1 MKIRYFLI
9 FIIFLACVAPSYAD
23 YKSLQEELS
32 AYQPPKYFSESLKFK
47 AEDSEDEKLTD
58 DTEFSAVIER
68 ISRLKTQYDDKIKN
82 AQSIKFLANYDPAL
96 FQSLTKISKNHKSV
110 KALIQKRIALGE
122 VEILSALRNP
132 AILAA
137 KAKVKAEIESYN
149 QIMDLDENLR
159 QYSAFAK
166 GISIDSGPLKMKD
179 SIKSKYPYP
188 GQTALK
194 GQIINSQVAI
204 ALEKFETA
212 QKDII
217 TKMRTAYWDLV
228 FIEKST
234 EITFEIINA
243 FDRLKSVATILY
255 KSGKTSFQDVIKV
268 NIKIAVLKE
277 NLVTLTTKKRNAQIL
292 IIQLLDLSSDTKTGR
307 PAYKHP
313 DYQITSPEKLYPLAR
328 QNNQALKILRHKI
341 SKLEK
346 MVEMSESMILSP
358 FILNLSAY
366 GGDPVQ
372 STGAGAQKLSFP
384 EKTMPSGKNN
394 APVRQW
400 YAVDDPWL
408 RQTKQNLS
416 SLKKT
421 LVNEEHKTDSNIQVA
436 WFNVDKNKRELYLY
450 QNLILEL
457 SKSALDVSTREY
469 ESGITAFSEAIDS
482 YTSWLKVKLLIAQK
496 HRDLCVTVA
505 KLENIIGKS
514 F

>member
-9 FIIFLACVAPSYAD
+9 FIILIACVAPLYAD

-32 AYQPPKYFSESLKFK
+32 AYQPPQYFSESLKFK
-47 AEDSEDEKLTD
+47 AKSSKDDNLTD
-58 DTEFSAVIER
+58 DSEFSAVIDR
-68 ISRLKTQYDDKIKN
+68 ISRLKSQDDDKIKN
-82 AQSIKFLANYDPAL
+82 DQNIKFLGNYDPAL
-96 FQSLTKISKNHKSV
+96 FQSLTKISKNPESI
-110 KALIQKRIALGE
+110 KALIQKRIALEE

-149 QIMDLDENLR
+149 QIMDLDESLR

-234 EITFEIINA
+234 KITFETINA
-243 FDRLKSVATILY
+243 FNRLKSVATILY
-255 KSGKTSFQDVIKV
+255 KSGKTSFQDVIKI
-268 NIKIAVLKE
+268 NIKTAVLKE
-277 NLVTLTTKKRNAQIL
+277 DLVTLATKKRNVQI
-292 IIQLLDLSSDTKTGR
+292 IIIELLNLSSDTKTGR
-307 PAYKHP
+307 PVYKHP
-313 DYQITSPEKLYPLAR
+313 NYQIASPEKLYHVAR
-328 QNNQALKILRHKI
+328 QKNQALKILRHKI
-341 SKLEK
+341 NKLEK
-346 MVEMSESMILSP
+346 MIEMAESMILSP
-358 FILNLSAY
+358 FTLNLSAY

-372 STGAGAQKLSFP
+372 STGTGAQKLSFP
-384 EKTMPSGKNN
+384 EKTMASGENN
-394 APVRQW
+394 APVKQW

-416 SLKKT
+416 SLEKT
-421 LVNEEHKTDSNIQVA
+421 LVNEEHKTDSNIQAA
-436 WFNVDKNKRELYLY
+436 WFNVDKNKRELDLFK
-450 QNLILEL
+450 NLILEL

-469 ESGITAFSEAIDS
+469 ESGTIAFSEAIDS

-496 HRDLCVTVA
+496 QRDLGVA
-505 KLENIIGKS
+505 VANLENITGKS

>member
-1 MKIRYFLI
+1 MKIRYFVI
-9 FIIFLACVAPSYAD
+9 FIILLACVAPSYAD

-47 AEDSEDEKLTD
+47 AGDSEDEKLTD

-110 KALIQKRIALGE
+110 KALIQKRITLEE